1 MRYGRMAPHCGPGGP
16 RAAIRADANLGFMRI
31 RSIPRASAIPMTL
44 IMLCLASGSG
54 AGGDVSYAATYGPV
68 GVASLVAGGSVTVDV
83 PVTNAGAMSWSG
95 DAATGAINLA
105 YHWYARDG
113 ALLVW
118 DGVRT
123 PIGPPVLPGQS
134 RTIGALVRAP
144 ASAGTYALAFDLVR
158 EGVAWFGTPFQVD
171 VTVTAAVDAA
181 VFTPPGGA
189 TAGPDQHVAL
199 PTVVMNVGTTLWSS
213 SGPAPILIAYHLYD
227 ASGNLLRWD
236 GLRTPLGAD
245 VPPGTSRAVHI
256 DVLAPHLPGSYFI
269 RVDLVR
275 EGVAWFS
282 SRGSP
287 ASATPLRVP
296 SMLAASYAADT
307 LPTGS
312 AASTTLTG
320 TIAITNTGAARWPAG
335 GSSPVLLSY
344 HITAASGQL
353 VVWDGARNAL
363 PRDVLPGE
371 TVTVSA
377 AIRVPATPGSYT
389 IAWDAVQEGV
399 AWFSSLGSPPLNRAL
414 VALPASLVGAE
425 WSRIPTTSKVVA
437 LTFDCGGNDAG
448 VARILAAL
456 ASANARATFFV
467 TGRWAEVYR
476 SSAAAIAARY
486 PIGDHTY
493 SHPHLTQLDDAAVA
507 AEIVAGA
514 RSLAA
519 SGVDPHPLFRFP
531 YGESDPRTMA
541 IANRAGYG
549 GIRWTVDTLGWKG
562 VSSGQS
568 SDSVVARVIANLQPG
583 EIVLMHIGSAED
595 GTTLDADA
603 LPRVIAEIR
612 ARGYELVTL
621 RDVLW

>member
-1 MRYGRMAPHCGPGGP
+1 
-16 RAAIRADANLGFMRI
+16 MRI
-31 RSIPRASAIPMTL
+31 RSIPRLVAIPMAL
-44 IMLCLASGSG
+44 VVLSLASGPG
-54 AGGDVSYAATYGPV
+54 AGTEVSYAATYGPV
-68 GVASLVAGGSVTVDV
+68 GVASFVAGGSVTVDV

-95 DAATGAINLA
+95 DAATGAVNLA
-105 YHWYARDG
+105 YHWYAGDG
-113 ALLVW
+113 TLLVW

-123 PIGPPVLPGQS
+123 PIGAPLLPGQS
-134 RTIGALVRAP
+134 RTIKALVRAP
-144 ASAGTYALAFDLVR
+144 ASAGMYALTFDLVR
-158 EGVAWFGTPFQVD
+158 EGVAWFGTPLRVD
-171 VTVTAAVDAA
+171 VTVTAAIDAA
-181 VFTPPGGA
+181 VYTPSAGA
-189 TAGPDQHVAL
+189 TVGPDQHVAL
-199 PTVVMNVGTTLWSS
+199 PTLVTNVGTTLWSS
-213 SGPAPILIAYHLYD
+213 SGASPVLIAYHLYD

-245 VPPGTSRAVHI
+245 VPPGTSRAVPV
-256 DVLAPHLPGSYFI
+256 DVLAPHLPGSYRV

-287 ASATPLRVP
+287 APATPLRVP
-296 SMLAASYAADT
+296 SMLGASYAADS
-307 LPTGS
+307 LPTGG
-312 AASTTLTG
+312 AATTTLTG
-320 TIAITNTGAARWPAG
+320 TIAITNTGAATWPAS

-353 VVWDGARNAL
+353 VVWDGARSAL

-371 TVTVSA
+371 TVTISA
-377 AIRVPATPGSYT
+377 GIRVPATPGSYT
-389 IAWDAVQEGV
+389 VAWDAVQEGV
-399 AWFSSLGSPPLNRAL
+399 TWFSSLGSPPLRRAL

-425 WSRIPTTSKVVA
+425 WSRVPTTSKVVA

-448 VARILAAL
+448 VVRILAAL

-476 SSAAAIAARY
+476 SSVAAIAARY

-493 SHPHLTQLDDAAVA
+493 SHPHLTQLDDTAVA
-507 AEIVAGA
+507 AEIAAGE

-519 SGVDPHPLFRFP
+519 FGVDPHPLFRFP

-549 GIRWTVDTLGWKG
+549 GFRWTVDTLGWQG
-562 VSSGQS
+562 AANGQS
-568 SDSVVARVIANLQPG
+568 ADSVLARVLANLQPG
-583 EIVLMHIGSAED
+583 EIVLMHVGSAED